1 MYYITITSTLRN
13 YKCLRRYKYCI
24 QTFDEYGSFITV
36 YYEDKLCTYK
46 DAINAA
52 KQWLHEHSYNAYEF
66 KVIEQIY
73 EESTYHGKSN
83 GIQRAV
89 IKKFE
94 E

>member
-13 YKCLRRYKYCI
+13 YKCLRRYTYCI

-66 KVIEQIY
+66 KVI
-73 EESTYHGKSN
+73 
-83 GIQRAV
+83 
-89 IKKFE
+89 KKFE